1 MRDIVEELKIENTN
15 GTFYF
20 AYPSAQMWRNMTEEE
35 QELLKIEVGKN
46 WSSYFKEMIKTWPK
60 KVDAPKVTRFKTKKV
75 RYR

>member
-1 MRDIVEELKIENTN
+1 MRDIAKELKIKNTD

-20 AYPSAQMWRNMTEEE
+20 AYPSAQMWRNMTDEE
-35 QELLKIEVGKN
+35 QETLKGAVGKN

-60 KVDAPKVTRFKTKKV
+60 KVDAPKVTKFKAKRV